1 MMMHNLHV
9 LKEWFKLLKTNN
21 MKGKIIKTDKEWMVE
36 IQSDLHGYGIG
47 WGDPMIYPL
56 FITDENIWEGKEV
69 EVEPIQYDSNFLP
82 VIVKIKTNNMKPKTF
97 EELFAGSGIEP
108 TKDENGGV
116 HYNFNATLKNK
127 PMKLYAEEQL
137 QEAYNRGLMDGRL
150 NNVDYSIPDGFTPI
164 ELPSDEE
171 IEQEAYY
178 KVSDHT
184 ENPYASFKSGAKWMK
199 EQILN
204 QKK

>member
-1 MMMHNLHV
+1 M
-9 LKEWFKLLKTNN
+9 KT
-21 MKGKIIKTDKEWMVE
+21 
-36 IQSDLHGYGIG
+36 
-47 WGDPMIYPL
+47 
-56 FITDENIWEGKEV
+56 
-69 EVEPIQYDSNFLP
+69 NFLP
-82 VIVKIKTNNMKPKTF
+82 QLQMDFSGGLGEDVSSSPMKPKTF
-97 EELFAGSGIEP
+97 EELFAGTGIEP

-127 PMKLYAEEQL
+127 PMKLYTENQL

-164 ELPSDEE
+164 ELSSDED

-184 ENPYASFKSGAKWMK
+184 ENPYSSFKSGAKWMK

-204 QKK
+204 QNK